1 MGKTYKNEVAKSSYS
16 KQQKI
21 ENALAE
27 EMSEQLTEPAQ
38 ETDVPEE
45 SASSS
50 SVFEGNTN
58 IREGSRK
65 TDKPLALLETLWFG
79 LDYGSILTAYS
90 LGRAVEQLGWDAVFM
105 NKPPRLWTSHYDDP
119 ENIAGKFIY
128 QNCKVERICRTG
140 EELNKALEGADAVIV
155 GSDVVWNYNVC
166 SKQTKNHYFLDYVP
180 DDVKKLSYASSFG
193 YSFIDPYRE
202 RTKSYARYL
211 RRFDGISVCN
221 YNNYDILQERFGID
235 PEIVLDPVF
244 LCDRSDFERI
254 ASEAPCRG
262 DEIDD
267 TFIFNYIKAGTKRK
281 REFLLRGNEILT
293 PNHYS
298 PMRNFININTFPE
311 SKKMLCLDVAFHITV
326 PDWLYYISHSEF
338 VLTDDFYGV
347 CFALI
352 FNKPFIFLESVNFD
366 GMENVRSLLCSLD
379 LEERIVYLE
388 DDFKKKEY
396 LFRMPVRYKKV
407 NKLLDTLR
415 QQSSKWL
422 DRQLNGEKYDG
433 ETGDAGTDDLSGSTE
448 EAE

>member
-1 MGKTYKNEVAKSSYS
+1 MGKTYKNEVVKSSFS

-21 ENALAE
+21 ENVLTDELNKELAVPSQE
-27 EMSEQLTEPAQ
+27 APAAEQSA
-38 ETDVPEE
+38 
-45 SASSS
+45 ASSL
-50 SVFEGNTN
+50 VFEGNTN
-58 IREGSRK
+58 IKKGERSSDR
-65 TDKPLALLETLWFG
+65 PLALLETLWFG

-90 LGRAVEQLGWDAVFM
+90 LDRAVQQLGWDAVLM
-105 NKPPRLWTSHYDDP
+105 NKPPRLWTGHYDDP

-128 QNCKVERICRTG
+128 KNCKVEKICRTA
-140 EELNKALEGADAVIV
+140 EDLDDAVKDASAVIV

-180 DDVKKLSYASSFG
+180 DGKKKISYASSFG

-202 RTKSYARYL
+202 RTKSCAKYL
-211 RRFDGISVCN
+211 RRFDGVSVCN
-221 YNNYDILQERFGID
+221 YNNFDILQERFGIE

-244 LCDRSDFERI
+244 LCDKASFEQV
-254 ASEAPCRG
+254 ASEAPCRF
-262 DEIDD
+262 DETDS

-293 PNHYS
+293 PNNYS

-311 SKKMLCLDVAFHITV
+311 SKKMLGLDVAFHITV

-388 DDFKKKEY
+388 DDFRKKEY
-396 LFRMPVRYKKV
+396 LFRMPVRYNKV
-407 NKLLDTLR
+407 NRYLDALR
-415 QQSSKWL
+415 QQSLDWL
-422 DRQLNGEKYDG
+422 DRQLNGTRE
-433 ETGDAGTDDLSGSTE
+433 TE
-448 EAE
+448 ETEEEE